1 MNNVTSKEIGKLITE
16 QANMPIEILPVLI
29 TYKMASLFSQSEG
42 SDSVY
47 ACACSAS
54 CGSNYSRN
62 GTCAC
67 SSSCGSNYSR

>member
-1 MNNVTSKEIGKLITE
+1 MENLVVTKTNKLIAE
-16 QANMPIEILPVLI
+16 QAIMPMEVLPVLI
-29 TYKMASLFSQSEG
+29 TYEIANLISQSNE
-42 SDSVY
+42 SVSVS

>member
-1 MNNVTSKEIGKLITE
+1 MNNSVATKTNKLIAE
-16 QANMPIEILPVLI
+16 QAILPNEILPVLI
-29 TYKMASLFSQSEG
+29 TFEIANLIAQSDETV
-42 SDSVY
+42 SVS